1 MFDLLAQTTG
11 GGGDPILPTIAQYG
25 LLAPLMASLFWAW
38 RRAETRGDRLEDDLK
53 RVNDAMVDKTLPAL
67 YETTRSVKELALV
80 MQEDRYLSR
89 QELARKR
96 FEAEQ

>member
-1 MFDLLAQTTG
+1 MFDLIAQSTSG
-11 GGGDPILPTIAQYG
+11 GNDFILPALAQYG

-38 RRAETRGDRLEDDLK
+38 RRAEARGDRLEEDLK
-53 RVNDAMVDKTLPAL
+53 RVNVAMVDKTLPAL
-67 YETTRSVKELALV
+67 YETTRSIKELALV

-96 FEAEQ
+96 FEAGQ